1 MLVKSLNADY
11 GLPISEL
18 EAYMLCVDKILQHKI
33 EEKPNSGVILNKGE
47 ENQIK
52 LKYTQIR
59 EIHEKLHSYMSSE
72 GLFSFGLC
80 MTCGKWNNKGSSTGL
95 YGMCGKDSTHAYHSC
110 AEHTPIGAGF
120 GLNTVRPTDKELK
133 FAEKCLSCKY
143 LSSKSSKCRNK
154 HSEHYKQKRD
164 KNSQRCDAWRYFA

>member
-1 MLVKSLNADY
+1 MKSINIDY
-11 GLPISEL
+11 GLPVSEL
-18 EAYMLCVDKILQHKI
+18 EAYMLCIDKILQHKI
-33 EEKPNSGVILNKGE
+33 EEKTSGGVIINKGKP
-47 ENQIK
+47 NQIK
-52 LKYTQIR
+52 LKYERIR
-59 EIHEKLHSYMSSE
+59 DIHENLSSYLSSE
-72 GLFSFGLC
+72 GKFSFGLC

-95 YGMCGKDSTHAYHSC
+95 YGMCGKDSKHAYHSC
-110 AEHTPIGAGF
+110 SEHTPIGAGF

-164 KNSQRCDAWRYFA
+164 KNSQRCDDWRYFA